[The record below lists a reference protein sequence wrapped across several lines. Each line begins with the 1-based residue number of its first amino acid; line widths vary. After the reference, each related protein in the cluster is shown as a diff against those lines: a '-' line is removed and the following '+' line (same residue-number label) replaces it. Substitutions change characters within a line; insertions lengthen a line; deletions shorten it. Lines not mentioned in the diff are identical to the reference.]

1 MVMKHCWSMFLV
13 VFLLL
18 GCRSSQHTLPRTV
31 VKQAA
36 PDESALLIDS
46 ILQTGLDREAVYTLL
61 GRIKPMSSLKLY
73 KMPLANTDSAKRSSP
88 EIVDRAKKGRY
99 LDRLSHVQKA
109 INAIRLPDLAF
120 VFIPYRAHQDSNRT
134 IQLSVVRVSLLDSL
148 LKAKESFFGQYGL
161 VPGADP
167 ATVIST
173 IENAGMYERYRGY
186 GYLFGYP
193 DYAVDFFVE
202 ASHTH
207 RDVQKPTP
215 RNFFNIP
222 THESKEGYFVYAYP
236 KDYDPS
242 REVDSLLYHRSM
254 QILERYEKLRDRY
267 LNADSTVRAYRLLLD
282 AAAAE
287 GLLK

>member
-1 MVMKHCWSMFLV
+1 MIMKRGWSMFLV
-13 VFLLL
+13 LLLLL
-18 GCRSSQHTLPRTV
+18 GCRSSRHTLPRTATE
-31 VKQAA
+31 QAA

-73 KMPLANTDSAKRSSP
+73 RMPLANTDSAKRSSP

-161 VPGADP
+161 VPGTDP
-167 ATVIST
+167 ATVVST
-173 IENAGMYERYRGY
+173 IENAGIYERYRGY

-202 ASHTH
+202 ASHTR
-207 RDVQKPTP
+207 RDIQKPTP

-222 THESKEGYFVYAYP
+222 THQSKEGYFVYAYP
-236 KDYDPS
+236 KDYEPS

-254 QILERYEKLRDRY
+254 QVLERYEKLRDRY

-282 AAAAE
+282 AVAAE
-287 GLLK
+287 EHLK

>member
-1 MVMKHCWSMFLV
+1 MIMKRGWSMFLV
-13 VFLLL
+13 LLLLL
-18 GCRSSQHTLPRTV
+18 GCRSSRHTLPRTV
-31 VKQAA
+31 TEQAA
-36 PDESALLIDS
+36 PDERALLIDS

-73 KMPLANTDSAKRSSP
+73 RMPLANTDSAKRSSP

-167 ATVIST
+167 ATVVST
-173 IENAGMYERYRGY
+173 IENAGIYERYRGY

-202 ASHTH
+202 ASHTR
-207 RDVQKPTP
+207 RDIQKPTP

-222 THESKEGYFVYAYP
+222 THQSKEGYFVYAYP
-236 KDYDPS
+236 KDYEPS

-254 QILERYEKLRDRY
+254 QVLERYEKLRDRY

-282 AAAAE
+282 AVAAE
-287 GLLK
+287 EHLK

>member
-1 MVMKHCWSMFLV
+1 MIMKRGWSMFLV
-13 VFLLL
+13 LLLLL
-18 GCRSSQHTLPRTV
+18 GCRSSRHTLPRTV
-31 VKQAA
+31 TEQAA

-73 KMPLANTDSAKRSSP
+73 RMPLANTDSAKRSSP

-99 LDRLSHVQKA
+99 LDRLSRVQKA
-109 INAIRLPDLAF
+109 INEIRLPDLAF

-167 ATVIST
+167 ATVVST
-173 IENAGMYERYRGY
+173 IENAGIYERYRGY

-207 RDVQKPTP
+207 RDIQKPTP

-222 THESKEGYFVYAYP
+222 THQSKEGYFVYAYP
-236 KDYDPS
+236 KDYEPS

-254 QILERYEKLRDRY
+254 QVLERYEKIRDRY

-282 AAAAE
+282 AVAAE
-287 GLLK
+287 EHLK

>member
-1 MVMKHCWSMFLV
+1 MVMKYCWGMFLL

-31 VKQAA
+31 AEQTP

-46 ILQTGLDREAVYTLL
+46 ILQTGLDRDAVYTLM

-73 KMPLANTDSAKRSSP
+73 RMPLANTDSAKRSSP
-88 EIVDRAKKGRY
+88 NIVDRTQKGRY
-99 LDRLSHVQKA
+99 LDRLSRVQKA
-109 INAIRLPDLAF
+109 VNEIRLPDLAF
-120 VFIPYRAHQDSNRT
+120 VLIPYRAHQDSIRT

-161 VPGADP
+161 VPGTDP
-167 ATVIST
+167 ATVVAT
-173 IENAGMYERYRGY
+173 IENAGIYERYRGY

-207 RDVQKPTP
+207 RDIQQPTP

-222 THESKEGYFVYAYP
+222 THQSKEGYFVYAYP
-236 KDYDPS
+236 KDYEPS
-242 REVDSLLYHRSM
+242 REVDSLLYHRSTKV
-254 QILERYEKLRDRY
+254 LETYEKLRDRY

-282 AAAAE
+282 AATAE
-287 GLLK
+287 GRLK

>member
-1 MVMKHCWSMFLV
+1 MKHGWSMFLV

-31 VKQAA
+31 AEQAA
-36 PDESALLIDS
+36 PDEKNALLIDS

-73 KMPLANTDSAKRSSP
+73 RMPLANTDSAKRSSP
-88 EIVDRAKKGRY
+88 DIVDRAKKGRY

-109 INAIRLPDLAF
+109 VNEIRLPDLAF

-167 ATVIST
+167 ATVVST
-173 IENAGMYERYRGY
+173 IENAGIYERYRGY

-207 RDVQKPTP
+207 RDIQKPTP

-222 THESKEGYFVYAYP
+222 THQSKEGYFVYAYP
-236 KDYDPS
+236 KDYEPS
-242 REVDSLLYHRSM
+242 REVDSLLYRRSM
-254 QILERYEKLRDRY
+254 EVLERYEKLRDRY

-282 AAAAE
+282 AATGE
-287 GLLK
+287 EHSK